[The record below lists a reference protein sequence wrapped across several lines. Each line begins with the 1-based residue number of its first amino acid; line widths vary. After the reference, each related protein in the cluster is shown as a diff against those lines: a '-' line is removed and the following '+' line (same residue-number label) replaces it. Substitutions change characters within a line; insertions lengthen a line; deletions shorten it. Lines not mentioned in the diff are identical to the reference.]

1 MMAENLEMSTST
13 TASPGSGLQE
23 AGSEKEDAGVGL
35 DEELGIGVIHSLIS
49 GYGNL
54 YSAAFMNM
62 RTTVNSSFHA

>member
-1 MMAENLEMSTST
+1 MAENLEMSAST

-35 DEELGIGVIHSLIS
+35 DEELGIGVIYSLIS